1 MKKLVLGIALLAISV
16 ISNAQNVIEVTL
28 SQVSMFSV
36 YGKDSVHN
44 MIKNTNLLPYQQI
57 YDPINLRLIID
68 KKAKKVFRIKN
79 NLPYDTLPIKKI
91 AFKDSIYTITVTEK
105 RDAMYA
111 HYEGQMIDC
120 NLVLDIRKNPINK
133 KQPKFVYWWCWDIFI
148 NDEPMDLCRGKVS
161 DYVTI
166 K

>member
-1 MKKLVLGIALLAISV
+1 MKTLLIFLLTVLSFN
-16 ISNAQNVIEVTL
+16 SFSQNTIEVTL

-44 MIKNTNLLPYQQI
+44 MIKNTNILPYQQI

-79 NLPYDTLPIKKI
+79 NQSYDTLPIKKI
-91 AFKDSIYTITVTEK
+91 SFIDSVYTITVIEK
-105 RDAMYA
+105 RDEMYA

-120 NLVLDIRKNPINK
+120 YLILDMRKNPINK

-148 NDEPMDLCRGKVS
+148 NDQPMDLCRGKVS